1 MRHTILLLMSLV
13 LGTMMSYAEGLT
25 ATLTKSDKSIEVFYG
40 EGAFR
45 EAYNKATDG
54 NIITLS
60 GGSFNSPD
68 SLTKSITV
76 IGNGAFSDKA
86 TTQSPITQVGTT
98 RLSADNIVFEGINIS
113 YLYIGKTQNVSVRR
127 CYIGNGLY
135 SSGAHSNTTIEDC
148 AVGIFYALENSTNC
162 YIKNCT
168 IIRFLKLNSKDKLA
182 VIEDTHVRYWFYN
195 NSSDYKQPYA
205 IYRNCALGF
214 YNVGTT
220 TRYSIPISSPSEF
233 YDVRFLILPNS
244 SSDSLS
250 SYYAFSYSTGVK
262 YSGLD
267 RTIVTK
273 LTWPIYTTWVSKYGC
288 KDFKFYPSIPRV
300 TSSEIDSQTDADG
313 KLKVKINVAIGE

>member
-76 IGNGAFSDKA
+76 IGNGAFTDTA

-113 YLYIGKTQNVSVRR
+113 SLYIGKSQNVSVRR
-127 CYIGNGLY
+127 CYISWYLH
-135 SSGAHSNTTIEDC
+135 SSGAHSNTSIEDC
-148 AVGIFYALENSTNC
+148 AVGDFYALKNSTDC

-168 IIRFLKLNSKDKLA
+168 ISYFRELNAKEKLA

-214 YNVGTT
+214 YSSSS
-220 TRYSIPISSPSEF
+220 RYSIPISAPSEF
-233 YDVRFLILPNS
+233 YDVLFLIRPWAS
-244 SSDSLS
+244 YDSLS
-250 SYYAFSYSTGVK
+250 SYYQFSYGTGVK

-267 RTIVTK
+267 RTIVTE
-273 LTWPIYTTWVSKYGC
+273 LTWPVYTTWVSKYGC